1 MKLLLKT
8 SILIIPFIIFSFFYL
23 YLSKDNSYPGADYKN
38 FSLPSFEL
46 KNLYDDSLISNS
58 ALKGTYLVNIW
69 ASWCITCRVEHGF
82 LSQLDDNNIR
92 IVGLNYKD
100 DKDDAINWLAKYG
113 NPYEIVLHDYKGSLA
128 LDMGVTGA
136 PETFLVHDQ
145 MVVAH
150 YRGEINKMIWNDV
163 FMPLIKQEGFADA
176 K

>member
-1 MKLLLKT
+1 MKIVFKFIVLILPLSLIFTFYFLLT
-8 SILIIPFIIFSFFYL
+8 
-23 YLSKDNSYPGADYKN
+23 NNESYPGADYDVFDIPK
-38 FSLPSFEL
+38 FEL
-46 KNLYDDSLISNS
+46 GNLNNDKTLNESSLDKDFILN
-58 ALKGTYLVNIW
+58 VW

-100 DKDDAINWLAKYG
+100 NKDDAINWLAKYG
-113 NPYEIVLHDYKGSLA
+113 NPYEVVLHDYKGSLA